1 MEPAA
6 IDPGERF
13 HRYGL
18 DSLRASRLIA
28 ALGERL
34 GRALSPTL
42 AWEHPTVDSLL
53 SHVLGERAG
62 AAAAAR
68 GPEAPAEPIAIVG
81 MACRIPRAPDVAAFW
96 RLLHDGIDAIGEVPA
111 ERGWDALLA
120 GRGVSPAEQSVVRRG
135 AFLAR
140 IDGFDPMFFGISPR
154 EAAEMDPQQ
163 RLMLELAWEA
173 LEDGGIAPR
182 SLTGTATGV
191 FAGAIW
197 ADYED
202 LLYRRGAA
210 ALGPYTVTGSHYSI
224 IANRISYVLGLQGPS
239 LTIDSACSSGLVVAH
254 LACESLRRG
263 ESSVAL
269 AGAVNLNVRP
279 ESALAV
285 QRFGALSPS
294 GRCRTFDARA
304 DGYVRGEG
312 GGMIVLKTL
321 ARALADGDRI
331 RAVIRGSAVNNDG
344 ASNGLTAPSRAAQ
357 EAVLAAA
364 YRRAGVSAG
373 EVQYVEAHGTGTPLG
388 DPIEARALGAVL
400 GAGRPAAAPLLV
412 GSVKT
417 NIGHLEGAAGIAGLI
432 KATLAIE
439 RRVVPPNLHFTAE
452 NPHAPLAELGLA
464 VPTTARPWPAPER
477 ALVAGVSSF
486 GLGGTNAHVVLQEWP
501 GPVAA
506 APRIDGGSS
515 ASRIE
520 VGSSAPRVAFVFPGQ
535 GAQWPGMARTLLH
548 EEPVIRASLT
558 ACDRLIRQW
567 MDWSLLDEL
576 AGATT
581 SRLKQI
587 ECSLP
592 AIISL
597 DIAVAAWWRS
607 RGVEPSAVVGHST
620 GEIAAAHV
628 AGILDLADTM
638 RTICAYGRFVGRFS
652 GRGGMAFVGL
662 PWDECGRVLAE
673 LDARVFRAI
682 EDSVEGTVVAGP
694 PEALTEL
701 SVALAARGVFAR
713 PVRMDVGPH
722 SPLVDSV
729 REELFAALQGIRP
742 RPAQIPLI
750 SEVTGAEVDGRTLDA
765 GHWVRNFGDPAFFSR
780 AIDTLIERG
789 HRVFL
794 DVGPHPITAHSLAAN
809 LRRAGG
815 GSVIASLRRD
825 EDGRTTLREAS
836 STLAGLG
843 VTVRDAAH
851 DEADEGQ
858 AWLLPLSARDAGALA
873 ARAGD
878 VAALLREGS
887 RLRDVAFT
895 ASVRREALAERLV
908 AVGRSR
914 AALVSELAAFAGG
927 QPGEGS
933 PRGRVRRGGAEPR
946 VMVFAGQGSQWIGMG
961 RQLLAEEPVFR
972 AQVELCDAL
981 VREQAGWSLLAELLA
996 PEERSRLF
1004 ASEVAQPTLFTVQ
1017 IGLAALLAAWGVRP
1031 DAVIGQ
1037 SAGEVAAAYVAGAL
1051 TLEDALRVIVL
1062 RGQVL
1067 QGASGCG
1074 KMAWVALPREAAARA
1089 IAGRESEVAIAAVN
1103 DPGSVLLSGGPA
1115 LAEVLAEL
1123 AARGVVHR
1131 SMPTVDFASHG
1142 PLMEPF
1148 AAELVRALETVAAR
1162 PTTVPIYS
1170 TVVGER
1176 IAGEELGAAYW
1187 GRNVRE
1193 PVELARAVSRS
1204 FADGH
1209 RLYVEIGPHPVALQ
1223 SLSQCLA
1230 AEGDGR
1236 AIATLRRDGDPRR
1249 ELLTTLGEVW
1259 AHGGEVDLAALHPAG
1274 GRVLSLPPYPWQ
1286 RERHWVEAARP
1297 ARRSADEHPLLG
1309 APLASALH
1317 PEERAWEQGSL
1328 AEDHPWVAEHHFGE
1342 QAIVPGSAFLALS
1355 LAAGAAIHGAD
1366 GFAVLDLRFE
1376 RMLALP
1382 CGKLQVGVAGDGG
1395 LTIASRIDGAAW
1407 TRHATARLL
1416 ASEAVREDRSGGREG
1431 ARARAGLSDRSGHAS
1446 YAGSQ
1451 AVLSDRVSG
1460 RASEAGPQ
1468 AVLLDRATGRAGE
1481 AALLDMSSG
1490 RAGEAESQDV
1500 LSDMAGHADE
1510 AEPQAVLSDRTMGH
1524 AGESG
1529 YQAVLSDM
1537 ENDDWIAAIRGRCAG
1552 AVGAAEHYATLER
1565 WGVAYGPRLRSVE
1578 QVWFGDGEALG
1589 RVRVPEAADEAGQ
1602 AALLDGALQVAMA
1615 LVLRGAASPAIPV
1628 ALARTRLAVPL
1639 PAAAWVHARRDG
1651 EATELALLD
1660 DDGRVLAEL
1669 SGLRCAAMA
1678 GSVDPLAECAYEVTW
1693 RRSDRTPVMRESA
1706 EGRWIVLGDAGGTGA
1721 ALARTLRG
1729 RGATCVELAPG
1740 AVDALPGLLAG
1751 GCRGV
1756 IHCGSLDAAPWAA
1769 TTPASLAADLRR
1781 GTVAAIAT
1789 ARALLEAGLRDLPR
1803 LVLVTRG
1810 AQAIHTDA
1818 VAAAQAPLWGM
1829 ARTLVLEHPE
1839 LECLR
1844 VDLPPSP
1851 AADEVELLADTL
1863 LADDEETEVALRA
1876 VHDPRASGVKRPLT
1890 RFVARLV
1897 KSRIDAPAEVR
1908 ALSAEATYLL
1918 TGGLGGLG
1926 LALARGL
1933 ADRGARHLVLV
1944 GRSEPSAAARAAIAA
1959 IEATGARVHVMPGDV
1974 AEAGEAARIVGQIAA
1989 TLPPLRGVVHAAAV
2003 IGDRTV
2009 ARLEEA
2015 EFWVPIRPKV
2025 LGAWH
2030 LHAATREL
2038 PLEFF
2043 VMYSSLV
2050 AVLGSLGQAAYG
2062 AGNAF
2067 LDALAHAR
2075 AAEGLP
2081 ATSVQWGTFSD
2092 VGMTTALSD
2101 RGSRLVSHGLE
2112 HFSPAEGNALV
2123 ERLLARPRVEVALAR
2138 FSLRRWIDST
2148 PQVAGAP
2155 FLSELPL
2162 DEAAAGPAAASASMR
2177 ETLTRTAAGERMAA
2191 LEDHVVEQLGRVLRL
2206 PPEKIERGL
2215 PFTRIGLDS
2224 LMSLET
2230 RNRLERSLG
2239 LKLPPTLCFTYPDT
2253 TSLAAFLLATLGLA
2267 SDDGEAATELDDSD
2281 DDVLA
2286 AFDASLRGLDGEEAD
2301 G

>member
-1 MEPAA
+1 MSAVASACGVESAA

-42 AWEHPTVDSLL
+42 AWEHPTVDSLI
-53 SHVLGERAG
+53 SHLLDEHTEGSG
-62 AAAAAR
+62 AAH

-81 MACRIPRAPDVAAFW
+81 MACRLPQAPDVAAFW
-96 RLLHDGIDAIGEVPA
+96 RLLHDGIDAVGEVPA
-111 ERGWDALLA
+111 ERGWDDLLA
-120 GRGVSPAEQSVVRRG
+120 TRGVSPAERTTVRRG

-154 EAAEMDPQQ
+154 EAAAMDPQQ

-173 LEDGGIAPR
+173 LEDAGIAPR
-182 SLTGTATGV
+182 SLTGSATGV

-197 ADYED
+197 SDYED
-202 LLYRRGAA
+202 LLYRAGAA

-224 IANRISYVLGLQGPS
+224 IANRISYVLGLRGPS
-239 LTIDSACSSGLVVAH
+239 MTIDSACSSGLVVTH

-263 ESSVAL
+263 ESTVAL

-294 GRCRTFDARA
+294 GRCHTFDARA

-312 GGMIVLKTL
+312 GGLVVLKTL

-400 GAGRPAAAPLLV
+400 GAGRPTEAPLLV

-417 NIGHLEGAAGIAGLI
+417 NLGHLEGAAGIVGLI
-432 KATLAIE
+432 KTTLAIE
-439 RRVVPPNLHFTAE
+439 HREVPPNLHFTAE

-501 GPVAA
+501 GPVT
-506 APRIDGGSS
+506 S
-515 ASRIE
+515 ASRVE
-520 VGSSAPRVAFVFPGQ
+520 VGSTASRVAFVFPGQ

-548 EEPVIRASLT
+548 EEPVIRASLS
-558 ACDRLIRQW
+558 ACDRLIRRW

-576 AGATT
+576 AGARA
-581 SRLKQI
+581 SRLEQI

-597 DIAVAAWWRS
+597 DIAVATWWRS

-638 RTICAYGRFVGRFS
+638 QTICAYGRFVGRFS

-694 PEALTEL
+694 PEALAEL
-701 SVALAARGVFAR
+701 LVALTARGVFAR

-742 RPAQIPLI
+742 RPAQVPLI

-780 AIDTLIERG
+780 AIDTLLERG

-836 STLAGLG
+836 STLTSLG
-843 VTVRDAAH
+843 VAVREAADDA
-851 DEADEGQ
+851 ADEGQ

-878 VAALLREGS
+878 VAALLREGA

-895 ASVRREALAERLV
+895 ASARREALAERLV
-908 AVGRSR
+908 VIGRSR
-914 AALVSELAAFAGG
+914 AALADELAAFAGG

-933 PRGRVRRGGAEPR
+933 PRGRVRRGGPEPR
-946 VMVFAGQGSQWIGMG
+946 VLVFAGQGSQWIGMG
-961 RQLLAEEPVFR
+961 RQLLAEEPLFR

-981 VREQAGWSLLAELLA
+981 VREQTGWSLLAELHA

-1051 TLEDALRVIVL
+1051 TLEDAVRVIVL

-1089 IAGRESEVAIAAVN
+1089 IAGREAEVAIAAVN

-1123 AARGVVHR
+1123 TARGVVHR
-1131 SMPTVDFASHG
+1131 AMPTVDFASHG

-1148 AAELVRALETVAAR
+1148 AASLVRALGTVAAR
-1162 PTTVPIYS
+1162 PTTVPMYS

-1193 PVELARAVSRS
+1193 PVELARAVARS

-1230 AEGDGR
+1230 AAGDGR

-1274 GRVLSLPPYPWQ
+1274 GRVLALPAYPWQ

-1297 ARRSADEHPLLG
+1297 TRRSADEHPLLG

-1317 PEERAWEQGSL
+1317 PEEQVWEQGSL
-1328 AEDHPWVAEHHFGE
+1328 AEDQPWVAEHRFGDA
-1342 QAIVPGSAFLALS
+1342 AIVPGSAFLALS

-1366 GFAVLDLRFE
+1366 GFAVHELRFE

-1382 CGKLQVGVAGDGG
+1382 CGKLQVGVAGDGR
-1395 LTIASRIDGAAW
+1395 LTIASRADGTAW
-1407 TRHATARLL
+1407 TRHASGRLV
-1416 ASEAVREDRSGGREG
+1416 ATSADVPGDRIGPGS
-1431 ARARAGLSDRSGHAS
+1431 RAGLSDRKAGRAGE
-1446 YAGSQ
+1446 AGSQ
-1451 AVLSDRVSG
+1451 AGLSDRVAGESAVLSDIATGRASDAAVLSDMSTGRVGGAGSVLSDIATG
-1460 RASEAGPQ
+1460 RASEAVLSARVMGSAGD
-1468 AVLLDRATGRAGE
+1468 AVLADMSTGGAGGAVLADRAPGGKIE
-1481 AALLDMSSG
+1481 
-1490 RAGEAESQDV
+1490 Q
-1500 LSDMAGHADE
+1500 
-1510 AEPQAVLSDRTMGH
+1510 
-1524 AGESG
+1524 
-1529 YQAVLSDM
+1529 
-1537 ENDDWIAAIRGRCAG
+1537 IRGRCAG

-1628 ALARTRLAVPL
+1628 ALARTRVPAPL

-1651 EATELALLD
+1651 EVTELALLD

-1678 GSVDPLAECAYEVTW
+1678 GSIDPLAECAYEVTW
-1693 RRSDRTPVMRESA
+1693 RRYERAPAAREAA

-1721 ALARTLRG
+1721 ALARALRG
-1729 RGATCVELAPG
+1729 RGATCVELAAG
-1740 AVDALPGLLAG
+1740 RVDELPGLLAG

-1756 IHCGSLDAAPWAA
+1756 IHCGSLDAAQWAE

-1781 GTVAAIAT
+1781 GTVSAIAT
-1789 ARALLEAGLRDLPR
+1789 ARALLAAGLRDLPR

-1810 AQAIHTDA
+1810 AQAIHSDA

-1863 LADDEETEVALRA
+1863 LADDDETEVALRA
-1876 VHDPRASGVKRPLT
+1876 VHDPRATGVKRPLT

-1897 KSRIDAPAEVR
+1897 RSRIDAPAEVR
-1908 ALSAEATYLL
+1908 GLPAEATYLI

-1944 GRSEPSAAARAAIAA
+1944 GRSEPTAAARMAIAA
-1959 IEATGARVHVMPGDV
+1959 IEATGAKVHVMPGDV

-2030 LHAATREL
+2030 LHAATRAL

-2092 VGMTTALSD
+2092 VGMTTALLD

-2112 HFSPAEGNALV
+2112 HFSPAEGNALI

-2138 FSLRRWIDST
+2138 FSLRRWVDST

-2155 FLSELPL
+2155 FLSELPQEE
-2162 DEAAAGPAAASASMR
+2162 EAAAGPSAASGSIR
-2177 ETLTRTAAGERMAA
+2177 EAVARAPAGERMAA

-2267 SDDGEAATELDDSD
+2267 ADDDEETATDLDDSD